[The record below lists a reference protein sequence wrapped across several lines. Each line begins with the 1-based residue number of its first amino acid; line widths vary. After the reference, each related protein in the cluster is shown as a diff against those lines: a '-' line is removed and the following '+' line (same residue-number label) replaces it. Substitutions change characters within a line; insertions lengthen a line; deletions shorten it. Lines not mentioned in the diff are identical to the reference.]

1 MPVYVDAIPIYVELY
16 QKYRL
21 KLYPPRGGS
30 RKILSGGSSI
40 RSGVGGSPDNVFFL
54 VIKVLPIISLS
65 NFMVKNW
72 EPQQMGLVGTKPV
85 FGVSDKMIFKPA
97 CSATETS

>member
-1 MPVYVDAIPIYVELY
+1 MWMLFLSMLSCTRI
-16 QKYRL
+16 

-72 EPQQMGLVGTKPV
+72 EP
-85 FGVSDKMIFKPA
+85 
-97 CSATETS
+97 